1 MADGNSTAG
10 RAESVAP
17 FGLPMI
23 TIPPEHQINDYG
35 SVLFQIE
42 TTAGPVS
49 VRAFL
54 WGFYCGGSAKSLQ
67 AAGLVRKEWMP
78 GEPGNN
84 AIRQTVI
91 FDSDGPRLMFG
102 RWKGSKHNNYE
113 NRVTITRS
121 SRDKYR
127 VTVPATHEQGKY
139 LKAQDEQR
147 AKARQEAAQRAA
159 IEKARKE
166 AEPKSIAAF
175 REGKMELLGML
186 GSLVELMA
194 RASERYSYT
203 SEEQGRMRSAMADI
217 RRAVAGGVVV
227 EKQECRRVGNV
238 LYLNTP

>member
-17 FGLPMI
+17 FGLPRI

-35 SVLFQIE
+35 GVLFQIE
-42 TTAGPVS
+42 TTAGTVS
-49 VRAFL
+49 VDSFL
-54 WGFYCGGSAKSLQ
+54 WGFDCGGTAKALQ
-67 AAGLVRKEWMP
+67 AAGLVRSEWMP
-78 GEPGNN
+78 GWPGNN

-91 FDSDGPRLMFG
+91 FDSDGPQLMFG
-102 RWKGSKHNNYE
+102 RWKGSRHNRYE
-113 NRVTITRS
+113 NRVTITRR
-121 SRDKYR
+121 SRDKYL
-127 VTVPATHEQGKY
+127 VTVPATQEQRKY

-147 AKARQEAAQRAA
+147 EKARQEAEQRAE

-166 AEPKSIAAF
+166 AEPQSVKEF
-175 REGKMELLGML
+175 REGKMGLLGML

-194 RASERYSYT
+194 RSSERYSYT

-217 RRAVAGGVVV
+217 RRVVAGGVVI

-238 LYLNTP
+238 LYLNAP